1 MIFHKGEQKSN
12 YNEILAKSGIFF
24 VFRIGGLLLGYV
36 FALIVTK
43 QYGSDVYG
51 LIALALTVFMVL
63 SILGKLGF
71 DLNFTRY
78 ISSNNYQK
86 EDLKGLF
93 YRISSI
99 SFGFSIFLA
108 GTLFFFRDW
117 IAIEIFNKPY
127 FSDYL
132 EWVAYSVPFWSLI
145 LIHSGFFR
153 GLKKNTH
160 FAFFQTF
167 GRFFL
172 TVLILGLTAS
182 YFKNGDFPIQ
192 VHFMALVL
200 LCLCSFIVSH
210 KTFGKGITLKTNID
224 LAVFLKESSPM
235 LMSSFVFILLSW
247 IDRLIVGIY
256 LPESEVAVYDVAA
269 KLALLV
275 SFNLDAVNS
284 ILAPKVSEFYS
295 SNNSME
301 LKKVLKFAVLITSI
315 ISLATFSLLVIFGK
329 PLLAMFGSIYIT
341 GMGVLIILSIGQLIN
356 CFCGSV
362 GIILQ
367 MTGNQRTY
375 RFILTIGLVINI
387 LMNFILVRP
396 FGIIGV
402 AIATMCSMIIWN
414 LLGVYYVRRI
424 LNLNSMI
431 NPLEYIWPKK
441 KR

>member
-1 MIFHKGEQKSN
+1 MIFKKGEQKSN
-12 YNEILAKSGIFF
+12 YTEILTKSGIFF
-24 VFRIGGLLLGYV
+24 IFRIGGLLFGYV
-36 FALIVTK
+36 FTLIVTK

-78 ISSNNYQK
+78 VSSKNYLK

-93 YRISSI
+93 YRISLI
-99 SFGFSIFLA
+99 SFGFSMLIA

-117 IAIEIFNKPY
+117 VAIEVFNKPH

-132 EWVAYSVPFWSLI
+132 KWVAYSVPFWSLI

-172 TVLILGLTAS
+172 TVLILALTVS
-182 YFKNGDFPIQ
+182 YFRNGEFPLK
-192 VHFMALVL
+192 VHFVVIVL
-200 LCLCSFIVSH
+200 LCFFSFMASLRL
-210 KTFGKGITLKTNID
+210 FGRKITLKSNID
-224 LAVFLKESSPM
+224 LAAFLKDSSPM

-247 IDRLIVGIY
+247 IDRIIVGIY
-256 LPESEVAVYDVAA
+256 LPESDVAVYDVSA

-275 SFNLDAVNS
+275 SFNLDAINS
-284 ILAPKVSEFYS
+284 ILAPKVSELYS
-295 SNNSME
+295 SGNRKV
-301 LKKVLKFAVLITSI
+301 LKKVLKFAVLITSVL
-315 ISLATFSLLVIFGK
+315 SLATFFFLVIFGK
-329 PLLAMFGSIYIT
+329 PLLGMFGSIYVT
-341 GMGVLIILSIGQLIN
+341 GMTVLIILSIGQLLN

-375 RFILTIGLVINI
+375 RLILFYGLLINI
-387 LMNFILVRP
+387 LLTLLLVKP
-396 FGIIGV
+396 YGIIGV
-402 AIATMCSMIIWN
+402 AIATMCSMILWN
-414 LLGVYYVRRI
+414 LLGVYYVRRK
-424 LNLNSMI
+424 LYLNSII
-431 NPLEYIWPKK
+431 NPFEYLWPEK